1 MNKRYKKLNKR
12 VCRILR
18 NEDLNGNI
26 CCGLVDLWTDWVDPG
41 KVSSVNTW
49 RVTRFFNAPPFK
61 TNYERVQGVF
71 WQQKQCEANLEK
83 WRVVLWLGI
92 NKISGEWDP
101 PPSPQHTARHSGGA
115 ETGSEGSGITL
126 DPLTLLWGGGGWMS
140 SAIHRRE
147 HFPRQTS
154 NLLPHIHSQTLP
166 FHSGRIPNSENGTNY
181 IMTLS

>member
-126 DPLTLLWGGGGWMS
+126 DPLTLLWGGGAGCRLLFTG
-140 SAIHRRE
+140 AN
-147 HFPRQTS
+147 TS
-154 NLLPHIHSQTLP
+154 QDKHPTSYLTSTHKLYRSILVAFQILRTVL
-166 FHSGRIPNSENGTNY
+166 T
-181 IMTLS
+181 T